1 MYIFLPSFHR
11 AMFIKSSMEM
21 MDKFGF
27 DGLDLD
33 YEFPDSDDRYGFAAW
48 VRELK
53 DSFSPSGYELTAAV
67 SASES
72 KMRWITDLFYLL
84 IKLD

>member
-1 MYIFLPSFHR
+1 
-11 AMFIKSSMEM
+11 
-21 MDKFGF
+21 MDMIGKYSF

-33 YEFPDSDDRYGFAAW
+33 YEFPDSADRNGFAAW

-53 DSFSPSGYELTAAV
+53 AAFTPSGYELTAAV

-72 KMRWITDLFYLL
+72 KIR
-84 IKLD
+84 

>member
-1 MYIFLPSFHR
+1 
-11 AMFIKSSMEM
+11 MEM
-21 MDKFGF
+21 IDKFGF

-33 YEFPDSDDRYGFAAW
+33 YEFPDSADRSGFAAW

-53 DSFSPSGYELTAAV
+53 DAFSPFGYELTAAV

-72 KMRWITDLFYLL
+72 KIR
-84 IKLD
+84 

>member
-1 MYIFLPSFHR
+1 
-11 AMFIKSSMEM
+11 MEM
-21 MDKFGF
+21 IGKYGF

-33 YEFPDSDDRYGFAAW
+33 YEFPDSADRVGFAAW

-53 DSFSPSGYELTAAV
+53 DAFSPSGYELTAAV

-72 KMRWITDLFYLL
+72 KIR
-84 IKLD
+84 

>member
-1 MYIFLPSFHR
+1 
-11 AMFIKSSMEM
+11 MEM
-21 MDKFGF
+21 ISEYGF

-33 YEFPDSDDRYGFAAW
+33 YEFPDSADRSGFAAW

-53 DSFSPSGYELTAAV
+53 EVLSPSGYELTAAV

-72 KMRWITDLFYLL
+72 KMR
-84 IKLD
+84 